1 MIDYLLSTPNFFEGR
16 YIKGVESLIFSQ
28 LSYLHFEIFEQSLK
42 LADITDEKVI
52 DQLVERT
59 WNEALNS

>member
-1 MIDYLLSTPNFFEGR
+1 MSNMIDYLLSTPNFFEGR

-52 DQLVERT
+52 D
-59 WNEALNS
+59 